1 MDLASLREEQCKNLA
16 KDNTTISY
24 VESCIK
30 NVGFDYCFDSYDNF
44 SIVEDENFHIHLR
57 NYINA
62 KKQLREYVLCC
73 AQQERT
79 DIKLGLPLYKRQDS
93 KDFDNDQSSVDSS
106 DNLSVIPEDCIPD
119 NELFSK

>member
-1 MDLASLREEQCKNLA
+1 MDLASLREEQYKNLA

-24 VESCIK
+24 VESCIQH
-30 NVGFDYCFDSYDNF
+30 VGFDRCFDSLKDF
-44 SIVEDENFHIHLR
+44 CFVEDENFHIHLI

-79 DIKLGLPLYKRQDS
+79 DTKLGLPLYKRHDK
-93 KDFDNDQSSVDSS
+93 KDFDNDQSSGNSS
-106 DNLSVIPEDCIPD
+106 DNSSTI
-119 NELFSK
+119 SY